1 MITEPE
7 IDPGEPGTGA
17 GEGGAG
23 DGGVGDRTQD
33 ARELLSGGERAWREA
48 ASGPGAGRRAPWI
61 WALGGFAAA
70 AALAAGA
77 LQVTGYGRT
86 PAPDLHGYRLAS
98 DLCTSLHLQPLVDA
112 IGAPGMTA
120 VPQPTRRGATIDH
133 TSCQLAGSVSHGDGW
148 STDYTV
154 EVTVDLH
161 KKHDPRPEFED
172 AVRDEAASPAPGASL
187 LPVPPPGEATVV
199 TAYPGLGDRAYLA
212 GSRTRQ
218 ALGVV
223 HGGAVLSL
231 SVQAANTFTVAG
243 SAPLAS
249 ATTTLPGPTDTTS
262 LRPALPASMR
272 LLMTALTH

>member
-7 IDPGEPGTGA
+7 IEPGEPGS
-17 GEGGAG
+17 
-23 DGGVGDRTQD
+23 QD
-33 ARELLSGGERAWREA
+33 ARDLLSGGERAWRDDGSG
-48 ASGPGAGRRAPWI
+48 SGPRRWLGGRGTGRRAPWI

-70 AALAAGA
+70 AALAAGT

-86 PAPDLHGYRLAS
+86 AAPDLHGYRLNPG
-98 DLCTSLHLQPLVDA
+98 LCTSLHLQPLVDA

-120 VPQPTRRGATIDH
+120 VPLPTRRGATIDH
-133 TSCQLAGSVSHGDGW
+133 TACELAGSVLHGDGW

-172 AVRDEAASPAPGASL
+172 AVRDEAASPAPGAAL
-187 LPVPPPGEATVV
+187 LPVPSPGEAASV

-218 ALGVV
+218 TLGVV
-223 HGGAVLSL
+223 HGGAVLLL
-231 SVQAANTFTVAG
+231 SVQAANTSTSAG
-243 SAPLAS
+243 SAPLTS
-249 ATTTLPGPTDTTS
+249 ATETLPGPIDIST
-262 LRPALPASMR
+262 LRPALAPSMR
-272 LLMTALTH
+272 LLLTALTH